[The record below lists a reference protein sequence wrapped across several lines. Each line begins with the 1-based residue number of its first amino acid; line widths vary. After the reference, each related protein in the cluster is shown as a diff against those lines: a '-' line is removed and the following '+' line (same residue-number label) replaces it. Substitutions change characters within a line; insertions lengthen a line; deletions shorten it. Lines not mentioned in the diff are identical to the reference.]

1 MAVIGIFDSVHLL
14 TNQSSVSDKDQVAD
28 TVSALQ
34 ATETISKTMIRHD
47 VYESL
52 KNNWSQ
58 FNLSHAAKNSKV
70 TNNWEQKTIM
80 LRRNAACQEF
90 VESAMRKE
98 EGLWRKRYMKQE
110 V

>member
-52 KNNWSQ
+52 KNN
-58 FNLSHAAKNSKV
+58 
-70 TNNWEQKTIM
+70 
-80 LRRNAACQEF
+80 
-90 VESAMRKE
+90 
-98 EGLWRKRYMKQE
+98 
-110 V
+110 